1 MMRQHILGYQED
13 EAAYTCLSG
22 DVCLWL
28 FNAMP
33 ASQWDDSFFSS
44 FQMWVFLLD
53 HLYLSSQVFVGK

>member
-13 EAAYTCLSG
+13 EAAYTWLPG

-33 ASQWDDSFFSS
+33 ASQWNDSLFF
-44 FQMWVFLLD
+44 
-53 HLYLSSQVFVGK
+53 